1 MSSSNWECALAS
13 TSRRRIFSA
22 PAMASEATWSR
33 SCSRARV
40 RSCSISAL
48 AAAFSRLP
56 SSLATLRASSMICA
70 ARLSACARISV
81 DRARASWTVFSAC
94 RLEVSSDF
102 LPCSPAA
109 RPSAIVFWRSSIA
122 RRSGGQT
129 NLTVNQMNAA
139 KTIACAKSVKLMFM
153 LRLRRFPN
161 RSAESRQQRVARGEP
176 QRKAHA
182 DDEGRVDQAEE
193 QEHLALQRVGEL
205 GLARGGFEEA
215 AAHDAHADAGARG
228 PKAHHQADADPRV
241 GLHHR
246 QQLKLVH
253 WFFSF
258 PKRDELVVFVRHR
271 DVHDGEHHE
280 NVGLQKNN
288 QDVEDRPA
296 QAEQHAQA
304 GPAEPRGGE
313 QPQEQEDQLAR
324 VHVAEQTQR
333 VRKRLRHILD
343 E

>member
-1 MSSSNWECALAS
+1 MSSSNWACALAS

-33 SCSRARV
+33 NCSRARV

-81 DRARASWTVFSAC
+81 DRARASWIVCSAC
-94 RLEVSSDF
+94 RLEDSNDF

-109 RPSAIVFWRSSIA
+109 RPSAMVFWRSSMA
-122 RRSGGQT
+122 RRSGGHT

-153 LRLRRFPN
+153 LPLRRLRN
-161 RSAESRQQRVARGEP
+161 RSAEPRQQGVARGEP

-193 QEHLALQRVGEL
+193 QENLALQRVSEL
-205 GLARGGFEEA
+205 GLARSGFEKA
-215 AAHDAHADAGARG
+215 AAHDADADAGAKR
-228 PKAHHQADADPRV
+228 AQADHQSDADAGV
-241 GLHHR
+241 GLDHC
-246 QQLKLVH
+246 
-253 WFFSF
+253 
-258 PKRDELVVFVRHR
+258 DELKFFHFVPF
-271 DVHDGEHHE
+271 
-280 NVGLQKNN
+280 L
-288 QDVEDRPA
+288 
-296 QAEQHAQA
+296 
-304 GPAEPRGGE
+304 
-313 QPQEQEDQLAR
+313 
-324 VHVAEQTQR
+324 
-333 VRKRLRHILD
+333 
-343 E
+343 